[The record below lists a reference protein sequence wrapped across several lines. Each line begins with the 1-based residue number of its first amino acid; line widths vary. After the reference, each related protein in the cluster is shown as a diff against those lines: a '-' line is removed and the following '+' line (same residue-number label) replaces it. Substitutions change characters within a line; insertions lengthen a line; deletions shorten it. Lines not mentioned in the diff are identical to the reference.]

1 MWETTKIKIGAENA
15 SNINFALIGN
25 QVRFIDTIRYFQQSF
40 GNLAASKT
48 DIEKNNINETF
59 ERVLAYK
66 LIFCENVE
74 EREWVLNYLVSGKG
88 TIPYQ
93 TITDLDSVSTKPS
106 DGEFFDKK
114 SFYSILREKNISE
127 EEYENVK
134 KNFKILK
141 LETLGD
147 LNRIYNIQD
156 TLILC
161 EIFEQR
167 SQLLQEL
174 FKFNPRKC
182 NSASAFSGYV
192 HRNKS
197 KCNIVLPLDAKIVRT
212 FEKTIIRGYSCVNT
226 RLAFDTEIFLKD
238 VEYEKVLFKTAEGEV
253 KRFSSKII
261 KMDENNQYG
270 FAMTKPLP
278 YGCIKQ
284 KKNLP
289 TLEELKEILAN
300 VKLTDKLGHL
310 FVVNIVFDKVNE
322 KTLLFNELYPPIFE
336 KQKQKN

>member
-1 MWETTKIKIGAENA
+1 MWETSRIKIGSKNA
-15 SNINFALIGN
+15 SNINFELIGN
-25 QVRFIDTIRYFQQSF
+25 QVRFIDTIKYFQQSL
-40 GNLAASKT
+40 GNLGASMI
-48 DIEKNNINETF
+48 DIEKNNIKKTF
-59 ERVLAYK
+59 ERVLAYR
-66 LIFCENVE
+66 LFFCENME
-74 EREWVLNYLVSGKG
+74 EREWVLDYLVSSKG

-93 TITDLDSVSTKPS
+93 TITDLDSLSTKPS

-197 KCNIVLPLDAKIVRT
+197 KCNIVLPLDAKVVRI
-212 FEKTIIRGYSCVNT
+212 FEKTLIGGYSCVNT

-238 VEYEKVLFKTAEGEV
+238 VEHKKVLFKTAEGKV

-278 YGCIKQ
+278 
-284 KKNLP
+284 
-289 TLEELKEILAN
+289 
-300 VKLTDKLGHL
+300 
-310 FVVNIVFDKVNE
+310 
-322 KTLLFNELYPPIFE
+322 
-336 KQKQKN
+336 

>member
-1 MWETTKIKIGAENA
+1 MKGCSPTGC
-15 SNINFALIGN
+15 SFAK
-25 QVRFIDTIRYFQQSF
+25 VWKR
-40 GNLAASKT
+40 
-48 DIEKNNINETF
+48 
-59 ERVLAYK
+59 
-66 LIFCENVE
+66 
-74 EREWVLNYLVSGKG
+74 EREWILDYLASGKG

-93 TITDLDSVSTKPS
+93 TITDLDSLSKRPLCNS
-106 DGEFFDKK
+106 DFFDKE
-114 SFYSILREKNISE
+114 SFYSTLREKNISK

-197 KCNIVLPLDAKIVRT
+197 KCNIVLPLGAKIVRI
-212 FEKTIIRGYSCVNT
+212 FEKTLIGGYSCVNT

-238 VEYEKVLFKTAEGEV
+238 VKHEKVLFKTAEGEV

-278 YGCIKQ
+278 YGCIK
-284 KKNLP
+284 KRR
-289 TLEELKEILAN
+289 ICR
-300 VKLTDKLGHL
+300 H
-310 FVVNIVFDKVNE
+310 
-322 KTLLFNELYPPIFE
+322 
-336 KQKQKN
+336 

>member
-1 MWETTKIKIGAENA
+1 MT
-15 SNINFALIGN
+15 
-25 QVRFIDTIRYFQQSF
+25 Y
-40 GNLAASKT
+40 
-48 DIEKNNINETF
+48 IEKNNIKETF
-59 ERVLAYK
+59 ERVFAYK
-66 LIFCENVE
+66 LIFCGDVE
-74 EREWVLNYLVSGKG
+74 ERKCVLNYLASGKG

-93 TITDLDSVSTKPS
+93 TITDLDSLPTKPS

-156 TLILC
+156 TLIFC
-161 EIFEQR
+161 TIFEQR

-197 KCNIVLPLDAKIVRT
+197 KCNIVLPLDAKIVRI
-212 FEKTIIRGYSCVNT
+212 FEKTLI
-226 RLAFDTEIFLKD
+226 
-238 VEYEKVLFKTAEGEV
+238 
-253 KRFSSKII
+253 
-261 KMDENNQYG
+261 
-270 FAMTKPLP
+270 
-278 YGCIKQ
+278 
-284 KKNLP
+284 
-289 TLEELKEILAN
+289 
-300 VKLTDKLGHL
+300 
-310 FVVNIVFDKVNE
+310 
-322 KTLLFNELYPPIFE
+322 
-336 KQKQKN
+336 

>member
-1 MWETTKIKIGAENA
+1 M
-15 SNINFALIGN
+15 
-25 QVRFIDTIRYFQQSF
+25 
-40 GNLAASKT
+40 
-48 DIEKNNINETF
+48 
-59 ERVLAYK
+59 
-66 LIFCENVE
+66 E
-74 EREWVLNYLVSGKG
+74 EREWVLDYSASGKG

-93 TITDLDSVSTKPS
+93 TITDLDSLSTKPS

-156 TLILC
+156 TLIFC
-161 EIFEQR
+161 TIFEQR

-197 KCNIVLPLDAKIVRT
+197 KCNIVLPLDAKVVRI
-212 FEKTIIRGYSCVNT
+212 FEKTLIGGYSCVNT

-253 KRFSSKII
+253 KRFSSKIT

-278 YGCIKQ
+278 FHCIK
-284 KKNLP
+284 KKNCQ
-289 TLEELKEILAN
+289 
-300 VKLTDKLGHL
+300 H
-310 FVVNIVFDKVNE
+310 
-322 KTLLFNELYPPIFE
+322 
-336 KQKQKN
+336 